1 MRFLF
6 FGDRLLNSVI
16 PLAKISYEFMLKKTV
31 FDCLCQILVHG
42 KLNCELVTSSFLP
55 VCLYI

>member
-16 PLAKISYEFMLKKTV
+16 PLAKISYEFMLKTV

-42 KLNCELVTSSFLP
+42 KLNCV
-55 VCLYI
+55 